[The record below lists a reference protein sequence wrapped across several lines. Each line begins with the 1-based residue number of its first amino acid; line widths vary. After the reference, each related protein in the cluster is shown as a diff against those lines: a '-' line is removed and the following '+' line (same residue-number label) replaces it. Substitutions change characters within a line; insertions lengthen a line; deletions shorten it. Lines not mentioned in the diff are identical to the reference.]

1 MPKLCFF
8 DTIDDSRIVNT
19 FKGFVKQMVWSE
31 RLREQ
36 RMIDDSGDLTDKDD
50 VTSGVDRLGRGR
62 WNEKQMVSETR

>member
-1 MPKLCFF
+1 
-8 DTIDDSRIVNT
+8 
-19 FKGFVKQMVWSE
+19 MVWSE

>member
-1 MPKLCFF
+1 MVPKLCFF

-36 RMIDDSGDLTDKDD
+36 RMIDDKDD

>member
-1 MPKLCFF
+1 LVPKLCFF

-36 RMIDDSGDLTDKDD
+36 RMIDDKDD